1 MTAFV
6 LDEKR
11 WTREERDALPDD
23 GSRHE
28 LIDGA
33 LVVTPSP
40 GWRHQGVVGAVYRLL
55 TSSAGPGVHVFIA
68 PLDVILA
75 SDTVVEPDVL
85 VVRDDTL
92 GRLHVEGAPL
102 LAVEVLSPST
112 RVLDRTL
119 KLSRYERA
127 GTPAYWLVDPEEP
140 RLTAH
145 ELRDA
150 RYTVVADVAGD
161 DAATLTVP
169 FDVTIIPARLLD

>member
-1 MTAFV
+1 MSAFV
-6 LDEKR
+6 HDQRR

-28 LIDGA
+28 LVDGA

-40 GWRHQGVVGAVYRLL
+40 RVRHQWVLGEIVAVLRAACPAELKVL
-55 TSSAGPGVHVFIA
+55 SA
-68 PLDVILA
+68 PLDVVLA
-75 SDTVVEPDVL
+75 IDTVVQPDAL
-85 VVRDDTL
+85 VAPRGAL
-92 GRLHVEGAPL
+92 IGRELEEAPL

-112 RVLDRTL
+112 QMIDRTL

-140 RLTAH
+140 RLIAH
-145 ELRDA
+145 ELRDG

-161 DAATLTVP
+161 DAAVLTVP
-169 FDVTIIPARLLD
+169 FDVTIV

>member
-33 LVVTPSP
+33 LVVTPAP
-40 GWRHQGVVGAVYRLL
+40 RVRHQWVLGELVATLR
-55 TSSAGPGVHVFIA
+55 AACPGQLKVLSA
-68 PLDVILA
+68 PLDVVLA
-75 SDTVVEPDVL
+75 TDTVMQPDVL
-85 VVRDDTL
+85 VAPRTALTGRDLD
-92 GRLHVEGAPL
+92 EAPL

-112 RVLDRTL
+112 QTIDRTL
-119 KLSRYERA
+119 KLARYERA
-127 GTPAYWLVDPEEP
+127 GTPAYWIVDPVEP

-145 ELRDA
+145 ELRDG
-150 RYTVVADVAGD
+150 RYAVVADVAAEE
-161 DAATLTVP
+161 AATLTVP
-169 FDVTIIPARLLD
+169 FDVAVIPARLLD